1 LSDQRAWLVKL
12 LEQAVARYGIQVTVV
27 FDAEEALPPG
37 STAPSRIVWVVFAS
51 RTATADDEIVF
62 EVEAAEDALVITDDR
77 ELRARVRAAGGD
89 SVGTLPFLSA
99 VQ

>member
-1 LSDQRAWLVKL
+1 
-12 LEQAVARYGIQVTVV
+12 
-27 FDAEEALPPG
+27 
-37 STAPSRIVWVVFAS
+37 VWVVFAS